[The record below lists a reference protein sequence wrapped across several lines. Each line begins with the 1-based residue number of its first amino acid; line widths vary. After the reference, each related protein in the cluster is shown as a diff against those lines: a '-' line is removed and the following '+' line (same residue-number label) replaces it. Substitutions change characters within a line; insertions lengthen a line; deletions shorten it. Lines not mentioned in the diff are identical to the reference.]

1 MVGYWLGTSSS
12 APEAQVA
19 ETTTIKQIVMI
30 TFFIFL
36 PFQKF
41 MMDVFMTAQAR
52 AYARAIGSHSSYKM
66 RKGGYVFY

>member
-1 MVGYWLGTSSS
+1 
-12 APEAQVA
+12 
-19 ETTTIKQIVMI
+19 MI